1 MQMAS
6 LGEHPPESQIQEKF
20 QCILV
25 TTVTNRAA
33 NTNSWAKQTL
43 KYLPSSIEV
52 QLSFFF
58 FTVCILPLQFFP
70 LLVKGTFYEVKYWS
84 KT

>member
-52 QLSFFF
+52 QISFFF
-58 FTVCILPLQFFP
+58 SCVYTSFAVFP
-70 LLVKGTFYEVKYWS
+70 IASEGHFL
-84 KT
+84 